1 MRLRLSL
8 WESHHNRQAFEPCS
22 VCYIQSPNPEFWCCA
37 AIQILEAVLA
47 VLALGSWRMGRM
59 GEHLAALHPVLHS
72 KACVLFYLKLVQKNE
87 VLTQAVSMWH
97 AVCRCPCS
105 CGVTVRIAARETVC
119 WLGWQ
124 VKLYFQGEPA
134 LRTWADFRMADWQ
147 PVSGVWKVL
156 AIFPGLASRLLA
168 SVMTLSPAH
177 HSSLS

>member
-72 KACVLFYLKLVQKNE
+72 KACVLFYLKLVQKKMKCWHK
-87 VLTQAVSMWH
+87 LFLCDMRYATAPAVAGWPSELLL
-97 AVCRCPCS
+97 
-105 CGVTVRIAARETVC
+105 VRQCAGWDGKSNCTSRANQRLEHELIF
-119 WLGWQ
+119 GWQ
-124 VKLYFQGEPA
+124 I
-134 LRTWADFRMADWQ
+134 DN
-147 PVSGVWKVL
+147 
-156 AIFPGLASRLLA
+156 
-168 SVMTLSPAH
+168 LSAECEKC
-177 HSSLS
+177 